1 VLQETKLE
9 WMQVA
14 LVAFPLVA
22 FAIGILIG
30 RRSAAGA
37 ERARTLA
44 AELDGQRAALERV
57 QGEKLALETEL
68 RRARDEGE
76 AYRGQVVEHFYGT
89 SEQLRAL
96 TLRYRELFVHL
107 AEGARTL
114 CPEASSALE
123 AGLQPPALASDASAA
138 PGEAD
143 TPGEPTP
150 EEQAEP
156 QAAPAAS

>member
-1 VLQETKLE
+1 VLQETKLD
-9 WMQVA
+9 WMPVA

-30 RRSAAGA
+30 RRSAADA
-37 ERARTLA
+37 ARARTLA

-57 QGEKLALETEL
+57 QGEKLALENEL
-68 RRARDEGE
+68 RRARDDAEG
-76 AYRGQVVEHFYGT
+76 YRGQVVEHFYGT

-123 AGLQPPALASDASAA
+123 AGLQPPALASDASEAPPVETAA
-138 PGEAD
+138 AA
-143 TPGEPTP
+143 
-150 EEQAEP
+150 EETES
-156 QAAPAAS
+156 QAAPTVS

>member
-1 VLQETKLE
+1 ME

-30 RRSAAGA
+30 RRSAADA

-68 RRARDEGE
+68 RRARDEGQ

-123 AGLQPPALASDASAA
+123 AGLQPPALASDAGTPAPESETAEAA
-138 PGEAD
+138 ATDED
-143 TPGEPTP
+143 T
-150 EEQAEP
+150 EP
-156 QAAPAAS
+156 QPAVPVGGVA

>member
-1 VLQETKLE
+1 MN

-22 FAIGILIG
+22 FAVGILIG
-30 RRSAAGA
+30 RRTAADA

-44 AELDGQRAALERV
+44 AELEGQRAALERV
-57 QGEKLALETEL
+57 QGEKLALEAEL
-68 RRARDEGE
+68 RRAHDAAEG
-76 AYRGQVVEHFYGT
+76 YRSQVTEHFYGT

-107 AEGARTL
+107 ADGARTL

-123 AGLQPPALASDASAA
+123 AGLQPPALSSDAS
-138 PGEAD
+138 PVD
-143 TPGEPTP
+143 
-150 EEQAEP
+150 
-156 QAAPAAS
+156 PAASDELADALEQPAPAVS

>member
-1 VLQETKLE
+1 VQQETTLN

-22 FAIGILIG
+22 FAVGILIG
-30 RRSAAGA
+30 RRTGADA

-44 AELDGQRAALERV
+44 AELEGQRAAIERV
-57 QGEKLALETEL
+57 QGEKLALEAEL
-68 RRARDEGE
+68 RRAHDAAEG
-76 AYRGQVVEHFYGT
+76 YRSQVTEHFYGT

-107 AEGARTL
+107 ADGARTL

-123 AGLQPPALASDASAA
+123 AGLQPPALSSDASPVDPATSD
-138 PGEAD
+138 ELAD
-143 TPGEPTP
+143 AL
-150 EEQAEP
+150 EQP
-156 QAAPAAS
+156 APAVS